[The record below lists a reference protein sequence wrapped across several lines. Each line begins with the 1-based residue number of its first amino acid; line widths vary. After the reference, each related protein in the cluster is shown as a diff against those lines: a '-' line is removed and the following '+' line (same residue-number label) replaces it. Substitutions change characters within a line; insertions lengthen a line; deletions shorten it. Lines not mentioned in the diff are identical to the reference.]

1 MEANP
6 ELEFDRQRAY
16 GFHLALPSGEFM
28 RFEPGEPK
36 TINLVR
42 IGGSGVI
49 QGASGLANGPIDQGC
64 IGDIVQRLQQAGYR
78 HVLDKKPNPQGLI
91 QPVAI
96 DRAKYAAA
104 YGPTTGDC
112 LRLGPTNLWVR
123 IEKDFTT
130 YGDECTLGCGKSL
143 RDGMGAASGCS
154 DAECLDLAIINAVI
168 IDWTGIF
175 KADIGIRDGLIVAIG
190 KAGNPATMDGVSE
203 HMTIGSN
210 TDVID
215 AGGRIIT
222 AGGIDTHVHHICPQ
236 QAQEALASGITTL
249 FGGGTGPRW
258 ANLSVELSRNILTES
273 STSSTAVNSTAGVR
287 HIKQMM
293 QACDKL
299 PINYGLVG
307 KGSDSGMAGLRDQ
320 CYAGVVALK
329 LHEDFGCTP
338 ATIDSCLK

>member
-36 TINLVR
+36 TVNLVR
-42 IGGSGVI
+42 IGGSGTI
-49 QGASGLANGPIDQGC
+49 QGASGLANGPIDQERVGG
-64 IGDIVQRLQQAGYR
+64 ILRRLRQAGYR
-78 HVLDKKPNPQGLI
+78 HAVDKNQDSQGSI
-91 QPVAI
+91 QPLTM
-96 DRAKYAAA
+96 DRMKYVEA

-112 LRLGPTNLWVR
+112 LRLGPTNLWIR

-154 DAECLDLAIINAVI
+154 DAECLDLAIITAVVV
-168 IDWTGIF
+168 DWSGIY
-175 KADIGIRDGLIVAIG
+175 KTDIGIREGLIVAIG

-215 AGGRIIT
+215 AGGKIIT

-258 ANLSVELSRNILTES
+258 
-273 STSSTAVNSTAGVR
+273 VNSSV
-287 HIKQMM
+287 HWSEI
-293 QACDKL
+293 
-299 PINYGLVG
+299 Y
-307 KGSDSGMAGLRDQ
+307 
-320 CYAGVVALK
+320 
-329 LHEDFGCTP
+329 
-338 ATIDSCLK
+338 